1 MPSLD
6 FSGVFTPVLSGPA
19 NIIDAMERLDID
31 DNCPPLVVLDGQTSI
46 EELFDELGFEWR
58 ADSGLSGTDVG
69 APSGG
74 MTGQATLF

>member
-1 MPSLD
+1 M
-6 FSGVFTPVLSGPA
+6 FTPVLSGPA

-46 EELFDELGFEWR
+46 EELFAELGFEWR
-58 ADSGLSGTDVG
+58 ADSGLSGPDVG
-69 APSGG
+69 APAGR